1 MVAIKIK
8 KGLDIPI
15 KGLPH
20 GEIQPLILSGDAA
33 PFTKPRKVA
42 LDLSD
47 FTHHRFKLLKK
58 EGDTVKIGEP
68 LVQDKRA
75 EGIVF
80 VSPGAGVITEIT
92 RGEKR
97 SLLNMVISL
106 ADKEEAVPFSPID
119 PNHATSTEIN
129 ERLKALGG
137 YSHIH
142 RRPFDLLATPDK
154 LPRSLFVKA
163 IETAPFIPPAELQVA
178 GHESLFQAGLDA
190 LKKLTNAPIHLVMKA
205 GSSCPAFLNAK
216 NVELHTA
223 EGPHPAG
230 TFSVHIEQI
239 DPITHPDDIVWT
251 LNVHDVLS
259 IGSIVARG
267 TPFLDRVIGIGGP
280 AALADRTGY
289 FKVREGFP
297 IEALVSGRL
306 APAEGVRL
314 ISGDPL
320 TGRTVTSQGYLGF
333 NAYAVVI
340 LEESQ
345 EREALHFFRL
355 GGDKFTF
362 SKAYASGHLPAP
374 ESGYRFT
381 TSSHGEARPFIES
394 ALYDKVQPLPIPT
407 TLLVK
412 AVMAEDYD
420 LAEELG
426 LLEVVPEDFALSTF
440 VCPSKIDMTE
450 IIRNGQAALSEQV
463 LH

>member
-15 KGLPH
+15 KGMPH

-33 PFTKPRKVA
+33 AFTKPRKVA
-42 LDLSD
+42 LDLSE

-58 EGDTVKIGEP
+58 EGDAVKIGEP
-68 LVQDKRA
+68 LVHDKRS
-75 EGIVF
+75 EEIVF
-80 VSPGAGVITEIT
+80 VSPGAGIVTEIT

-97 SLLNMVISL
+97 ALLDIVISL
-106 ADKEEAVPFSPID
+106 ADKEETVAFSPLN
-119 PNHATSTEIN
+119 PSQASPQEIN
-129 ERLKALGG
+129 DRLKALGG
-137 YSHIH
+137 YSHIR
-142 RRPFDLLATPDK
+142 RRPFNLLASPERM
-154 LPRSLFVKA
+154 PRSIFVKA

-178 GHESLFQAGLDA
+178 GHEALFQAGLDA

-205 GSSCPAFLNAK
+205 GTTCSAFVNAK
-216 NVELHTA
+216 NVEIHTA

-230 TFSVHIEQI
+230 TFSVHIAQI
-239 DPITHPDDIVWT
+239 DPVLHPDDRVWT

-259 IGSIVARG
+259 IGSIVSRG
-267 TPFLDRVIGIGGP
+267 TPLLERVIGIGGP
-280 AALADRTGY
+280 AALPDRIGY

-297 IEALVSGRL
+297 IEALISGRM
-306 APAEGVRL
+306 ATAEGIRL

-320 TGRTVTSQGYLGF
+320 TGRTVSSKGYLGF
-333 NAYAVVI
+333 NAYAVVM
-340 LEESQ
+340 LEEPQ

-355 GGDKFTF
+355 GGKKYTF
-362 SKAYASGHLPAP
+362 SKAYASGHLPTPDA
-374 ESGYRFT
+374 GYRFT
-381 TSSHGEARPFIES
+381 TSAHGEARPFIDAS
-394 ALYDKVQPLPIPT
+394 LYDKVQPLPIPT
-407 TLLVK
+407 VPLVK

-450 IIRNGQAALSEQV
+450 IIRNGQAAFSEQV
-463 LH
+463 